1 MTLEGPRVL
10 DKLLPGSSVAM
21 LSEVI
26 LNATNNWNII
36 AALPNVMVQR
46 GYFDLSGYQL
56 ENLTAFFG
64 GIEMQEGGFL
74 SGDDDFSMLTELV
87 TTEFISDAEIT
98 AVAPTF
104 NDGMPIGF
112 GNSTFNQEQIVYAR
126 SRLSVIQ
133 GAGITIP
140 STLTVTR
147 WGTCSAAT
155 VDKLHI
161 TRIFRTGQASGA
173 STMIIPDVNVV
184 VAIIVGKEKEL
195 PFLMRQK
202 RSYEL
207 STGH

>member
-26 LNATNNWNII
+26 LTATNNWNII
-36 AALPNVMVQR
+36 TALPNVIVQR
-46 GYFDLSGYQL
+46 AYFDLSGYQL
-56 ENLTAFFG
+56 ENLTAFFQG
-64 GIEMQEGGFL
+64 VQMQEGGFL
-74 SGDDDFSMLTELV
+74 SGDDDFSMLSEFV
-87 TTEFISDAEIT
+87 TTEYISDAEIA

-126 SRLSVIQ
+126 SRLFVIQ
-133 GAGITIP
+133 GAGIIIP
-140 STLTVTR
+140 STLALTT
-147 WGTCSAAT
+147 WGTCAAAT
-155 VDKLHI
+155 ADKLHI

-173 STMIIPDVNVV
+173 STITLPDVNVV
-184 VAIIVGKEKEL
+184 VATIVAKEKEL

-207 STGH
+207 ATGP